1 MIKAY
6 YHLTS
11 TIMLIFFAALLL
23 SGCVFS
29 QKNVSS
35 TSSQQGPMKPALSA
49 MDEEEAQFYQL
60 IETDTARRLNQE
72 KKEKLTAFY
81 IQRGRRALADGQME
95 KAASGF
101 KKALDI
107 DPASEDA
114 KTYLEDMQKEGFKE
128 RLLLAEDETV
138 PTLPE
143 YRLRIGDALGIG
155 IWRYPEVTAG
165 INSFEIGPDGRILF
179 PLVGEVWAYKL
190 TPGQLRRELEVRL
203 SEYIREPKV
212 SVIVQKFAKNQVV
225 VLGKV
230 KTPGVFELK
239 STDRVLDAIA
249 KGQGFAKGA
258 KPGNVLLVRYANRAE
273 PEIIEIDTK
282 AMLDGSDVESLAYN
296 YPLQNMD
303 VIYVPKS
310 KLAKFQDF
318 VKETIAPLA
327 SSFSSSS
334 FAARQTMEMVQGHT
348 LPAGRDTVDNPIP
361 ITP

>member
-1 MIKAY
+1 MKKANY
-6 YHLTS
+6 CPTS
-11 TIMLIFFAALLL
+11 VMLIFFAALLL

-29 QKNVSS
+29 QKKVSS
-35 TSSQQGPMKPALSA
+35 ASSLQGSGQPTFSA

-60 IETDTARRLNQE
+60 IETDTARKLNQE
-72 KKEKLTAFY
+72 KKKKLTAFY
-81 IQRGRRALADGQME
+81 IQRGRRALTDGQME
-95 KAASGF
+95 KAASEF

-155 IWRYPEVTAG
+155 IWRYPEVTKG
-165 INSFEIGPDGRILF
+165 INSFKIGPDGRISF
-179 PLVGEVWAYKL
+179 PLAGEVWAYKL

-230 KTPGVFELK
+230 KMPGVFELK

-249 KGQGFAKGA
+249 KGHGFDKGA
-258 KPGNVLLVRYANRAE
+258 KPGNVLLVRYTNRTE
-273 PEIIEIDTK
+273 PEIIEIDVK
-282 AMLDGSDVESLAYN
+282 SMLDGKDEGVLAYN

-318 VKETIAPLA
+318 LRDTIAPLA

-334 FAARQTMEMVQGHT
+334 FAARQTLEMVQGHT
-348 LPAGRDTVDNPIP
+348 LPSGTDTVDNPIP